1 MIEFMLFRPPIGGNL
16 NSIFLVGD
24 KKIKQV
30 NFEGGFRVSLMLIL
44 PKL

>member
-30 NFEGGFRVSLMLIL
+30 NFEGGRVSLMLIL